1 MKKNI
6 LLTMLSMTAFVLST
20 QASIGMSISTQVQAN
35 DSLSGIPSYP
45 ENADTIKIVPDTSTI
60 HVLPL
65 DTAWFDLSKY
75 KDKLNLTEIQRSI
88 IPNIPTRT
96 LDTTLPVGS
105 IAGSADVTQTGA
117 ATYTIP
123 IAVAPGRNGLQPQL
137 SLNYSSQTGNGL
149 AGYGWNM
156 SGLSMIGRCGKS
168 YYYDNNCTS
177 PNFTTSDE
185 LMFDG
190 ARLLLLSGTR
200 LTSGAHYRLEN
211 DPSTDIVCQSGSDG
225 IYFTVKKKDGTVM
238 EYGLSAAAQ
247 VKNNET
253 GWVTA
258 YWLLQS
264 VTDKWGNTM
273 SYLYDYSFSRDEFWL
288 NDIYYDGGRVSFEY
302 EDRGDT
308 ESYYLAGAKFRSSKR
323 LKRIESRAI
332 ITFSEYQLTYDT
344 TGRYSRLTDI
354 TRYGHDGSHYNST
367 HIDYGGGTQ
376 QDEQLAIYSEQR
388 NGGFNI
394 HLAYGDFDGDGRTD
408 FLSYPASLSSGS
420 LYVSLFL
427 ARVNYGVFSFLKSDS
442 TQVFREIEKTEMAD
456 MNGDGKTDAII
467 ITKNAGSGYNF
478 SLYLSNGSQLLYYG
492 SICNSSST
500 ECFVG
505 DFNGDGKV
513 EVLAKSEKKLYDM
526 EGTEIASGGI
536 NNWGEEYIPTYYPN
550 NNFVCDINGNGKTD
564 ILITDRSQGWVYE
577 LDGNT
582 FRKIE
587 SFTTNEIRNFKWIK
601 LGDFNGDGKSDV
613 LLNFYNSPTAKILY
627 STGTAFESTSVDF
640 TDLVYTLR
648 VCDVNRDGKS
658 DILTIDE
665 TGTYLVIKVGLNNG
679 SGFTTSS
686 YESGY
691 ILVNDVNLARIKNLF
706 TTALET
712 GDFDGD
718 GRSDFFFTLYNNTG
732 IIKTFDDIWQSLAVG
747 VSDGLGLQTT
757 FSYSTMNDES
767 ICNNQNNSPSFPMA
781 GMTTSLYLVSNMQQ
795 SAAGYSNSTSY
806 FYKRPKWHMQGRGF
820 LGFKEITATNSG
832 QNRKVISTYEV
843 DATYYYPKLVEQGI
857 QTASSSLISKSEFT
871 YTNKTFG
878 PAKCF
883 FPFASSTT
891 ETDYLRGNTVT
902 TTMNMDSYGNVTTN
916 NTSYGDGT
924 MDVHNL
930 SYSNTATGSTW
941 ILGLPVS
948 EIRVSVNSNG
958 SWMKGRN
965 YTYGSNKELIK
976 TQDYIGTATNK
987 IAETTYT
994 YDAYGNLASQS
1005 VKPYSA
1011 TTAQTTSYTYN
1022 YNGLYLS
1029 SKSDPAGIVTNY
1041 YYNNFGELQYEYS
1054 GSKRCERTYDG
1065 MGRLESEAW
1074 DGGKAVQISRS
1085 WDSSVS
1091 NSLYKVTT
1099 TSNADPESIV
1109 WYDAAGRELRT
1120 ATTRFDGYSLFQ
1132 DKTYDSAGRISSVSL
1147 PHKSGTAQYDY
1158 YSYDSYGRLSS
1169 ISHATG
1175 GTTSYSY
1182 SGNSSTTIKDGIY
1195 IRRTTNVRG
1204 DLIESQDIMG
1214 NITYSLR
1221 PDGQPAS
1228 ITASMTTSD
1237 DVVTTF
1243 TYDNLGRRTAI
1254 NDPSAGTRSFVYN
1267 NDGTLYS
1274 ETDADGRSTTMTYD
1288 ANLRLSTKTTPQQTY
1303 TYSYNSYGLLASIT
1317 STGGSGVE
1325 LTYDYYHR
1333 LSAQKDYA
1341 AGNKWMERSF
1351 TYTNGNVSQVSYT
1364 SDMGSIGTEQY
1375 TYTNGTLTKISF
1387 AGQDVW
1393 ELDAENSLG
1402 QTTSVSSGPLTRTT
1416 AYASN
1421 GLLTGIAVA
1430 NGNSTLQNF
1439 GYSFD
1444 GTKGNLTWRKDV
1456 DRNLQENFSYDGMNR
1471 LIYNGNVYT
1480 TYDDKGNITYQGE
1493 SYTTMQYNDTNKP
1506 YAVTGMSSTQS
1517 LLPTATQS
1525 VTYNV
1530 QGRPLSIAESNKSA
1544 TFAYDV
1550 DGNRCQMSLY
1560 NGTTRLL
1567 TRYYAGDR
1575 LEEDITPSGTTAR
1588 FYVGGNAYTAPAVYV
1603 YNGSSWSLHYIGR
1616 DHLGSITLVTSS
1628 NGTTEYEY
1636 SYDAWGRLRNP
1647 LNQQPYALGQEPAL
1661 YLARG
1666 YCGHEHLQDFGLI
1679 NMNARLYD
1687 PLTGRFLS
1695 PDPYVQAPDFTQS
1708 LNRYSYCM
1716 NNPLKYV
1723 DKDGEIA
1730 WFVPVIIGAVVGAYS
1745 GGVMANDGQYN
1756 PTKWNYH
1763 NNNTWRYM
1771 AGGAI
1776 VGGVSGYVGA
1786 SIACSGIPMANTLSI
1801 AASSLINSVGT
1812 WAYTGGQ
1819 TPISI
1824 SFGVFSYDITNNN
1837 FGFLWKKGNNTLE
1850 NVGYFLGAMATIS
1863 DILTGLQ
1870 PKGVDLITEHGD
1882 GIGHSALVY
1891 EGTNSDDY
1899 SIISVGPNKLS
1910 PGTWHWMKGTNH
1922 WTTHSN
1928 GDNPI
1933 WRQNIKVNMN
1943 TIQKYSNWINE
1954 LEKDGSLIYSVE
1966 LSSCVTHTSI
1976 ALNLSG
1982 VFNIGIHPFLLNYQ
1996 MYLWSN
2002 GVRPWSYS
2010 YLFKN

>member
-6 LLTMLSMTAFVLST
+6 LLTMLSMTAFVLSA

-65 DTAWFDLSKY
+65 DTAWFDLRKY

-238 EYGLSAAAQ
+238 QYGQTSAAQ
-247 VKNNET
+247 VKNSET

-273 SYLYDYSFSRDEFWL
+273 SYLYDYSSSRDEFWL

-302 EDRGDT
+302 ENRGDT
-308 ESYYLAGAKFRSSKR
+308 ESYYMAGAMFRSSKR
-323 LKRIESRAI
+323 LISIESTALT
-332 ITFSEYQLTYDT
+332 TFSEYQLIYDT

-367 HIDYGGGTQ
+367 HIDYDGGTQ
-376 QDEQLAIYSEQR
+376 QDEDVAYYSEPR
-388 NGGFNI
+388 NNTLQVMI
-394 HLAYGDFDGDGRTD
+394 AYGDFDGDGRTD
-408 FLSYPASLSSGS
+408 YISYPVSYGNSTVYASV
-420 LYVSLFL
+420 YL
-427 ARVNYGVFSFLKSDS
+427 ARESYGSPMFTKTDS
-442 TQVFREIEKTEMAD
+442 IQLMGNLIDVIVAD
-456 MNGDGKTDAII
+456 FNGDGMSDVISKYKISNNIYQFYSYTSSD
-467 ITKNAGSGYNF
+467 TGLTYNH
-478 SLYLSNGSQLLYYG
+478 YV
-492 SICNSSST
+492 CSSAKPT
-500 ECFVG
+500 VLMG
-505 DFNGDGKV
+505 DFNGDG
-513 EVLAKSEKKLYDM
+513 EMEFFATAEKKLYKLD
-526 EGTEIASGGI
+526 GTVLVTGVIDDAGRDYLEDSKSGVK
-536 NNWGEEYIPTYYPN
+536 YY
-550 NNFVCDINGNGKTD
+550 CDLNGNGKTEIVVVGSSD
-564 ILITDRSQGWVYE
+564 AYVYE
-577 LDGNT
+577 LDGS
-582 FRKIE
+582 
-587 SFTTNEIRNFKWIK
+587 SFTKLNNFTTSLLCGNYTLTI
-601 LGDFNGDGKSDV
+601 GDFNGDGLTDFLKQDKT
-613 LLNFYNSPTAKILY
+613 NKNSVAIVY
-627 STGTAFESTSVDF
+627 STGNGFYSQSVTVSGITKDLLIGDF
-640 TDLVYTLR
+640 
-648 VCDVNRDGKS
+648 NRDGKT
-658 DILTIDE
+658 DIFHYNTSGSFLTM
-665 TGTYLVIKVGLNNG
+665 TTGLNNG
-679 SGFTTSS
+679 NGFTMSSKTSVCLS
-686 YESGY
+686 SFF
-691 ILVNDVNLARIKNLF
+691 INSIDLLKNSLQ
-706 TTALET
+706 T

-718 GRSDFFFTLYNNTG
+718 GRSDFICTDFYCYAIINT
-732 IIKTFDDIWQSLAVG
+732 FNDSWQPLAVG

-757 FSYSTMNDES
+757 FSYSTMNDEG
-767 ICNNQNNSPSFPMA
+767 ICSNQYNYSTFPLA
-781 GMTTSLYLVSNMQQ
+781 GMTTPLYLVSNMEQ
-795 SAAGYSNSTSY
+795 STGGYNNSTSY

-820 LGFKEITATNSG
+820 LGFAEVTATNTA
-832 QNRKVISTYEV
+832 QDREVISTYEV
-843 DATYYYPKLVEQGI
+843 DGTYYYPKLTKQEV
-857 QTASSSLISKSEFT
+857 QTASGSYISKSEFT

-883 FPFASSTT
+883 FPFASTT
-891 ETDYLRGNTVT
+891 IETDYLRGNAVT
-902 TTMNMDSYGNVTTN
+902 TYMNMDIYGNVTSRSTV
-916 NTSYGDGT
+916 YGDGRV
-924 MDVHNL
+924 DNHII
-930 SYSNTATGSTW
+930 SYSNINGNPW
-941 ILGLPVS
+941 ILGLPVYEA
-948 EIRVSVNSNG
+948 EINVDGG
-958 SWMKGRN
+958 STWQKCRN
-965 YTYGSNKELIK
+965 FTYGSNYEL
-976 TQDYIGTATNK
+976 TGTLDYIGTTANK
-987 IAETTYT
+987 TAETTYT
-994 YDAYGNLASQS
+994 YDSYGNLASQT
-1005 VKPYSA
+1005 VKPYDA
-1011 TTAQTTSYTYN
+1011 TTGQTTSYTYN
-1022 YNGLYLS
+1022 YGGLYLS
-1029 SKSDPAGIVTNY
+1029 SKTDPAGIVTNY
-1041 YYNNFGELQYEYS
+1041 TYNNFGELEIEYN
-1054 GSKRCERTYDG
+1054 GGKRCVRTYDG
-1065 MGRLESEAW
+1065 MGRLVSEAW
-1074 DGGKAVQISRS
+1074 DGGKSVQISRS
-1085 WDSSVS
+1085 WDSSLS
-1091 NSLYKVTT
+1091 CSLYKVTT

-1147 PHKSGTAQYDY
+1147 PRKSGTAQYDS

-1182 SGNSSTTIKDGIY
+1182 SGNSTTTIKDGIY

-1444 GTKGNLTWRKDV
+1444 GTKGNLTWRKDIL
-1456 DRNLQENFSYDGMNR
+1456 RNKQEDFLYDNMNR
-1471 LIYNGNVYT
+1471 LTYNGSIYTSYSNNGNVTYRSDT
-1480 TYDDKGNITYQGE
+1480 NSSLYYDD
-1493 SYTTMQYNDTNKP
+1493 SSRP

-1517 LLPTATQS
+1517 VLPTATQD
-1525 VTYNV
+1525 VIYNV
-1530 QGRPLSIAESNKSA
+1530 QGRPLSISENGKSA
-1544 TFAYDV
+1544 TFAYDA

-1560 NGTTRLL
+1560 NGTTLLL

-1588 FYVGGNAYTAPAVYV
+1588 FYVGGDAYTASAVYV

-1647 LNQQPYALGQEPAL
+1647 LNQQIYALGQEPAL

-1695 PDPYVQAPDFTQS
+1695 PDPYVQAPDFTQG
-1708 LNRYSYCM
+1708 LNRYSYCL
-1716 NNPLKYV
+1716 NNPLKFKDPSGTLFLWDDWLIGGIKGLGGSPAHSAKRHVRNAFNIWKGLFSTDSNKNFWCRSWELFSRFSYQLPQVSVGFLLAHSTNINMFINVSNVDNGYGATAIGIEGREEGQGFALGNYLFGHENIKADASDCDFQHEYGHYIQSQIVGPAYFARVALPSLYATLTEKGNDNLIQPVELDASIRGFIYFNKHVTGFYSTSSEWTSHKLEGTDYYGWDFDSNPLTKYGEGRFEDYYTYKQYWDSGQIPSYV
-1723 DKDGEIA
+1723 N
-1730 WFVPVIIGAVVGAYS
+1730 WYNCLMPRLMLFYS
-1745 GGVMANDGQYN
+1745 G
-1756 PTKWNYH
+1756 
-1763 NNNTWRYM
+1763 
-1771 AGGAI
+1771 
-1776 VGGVSGYVGA
+1776 
-1786 SIACSGIPMANTLSI
+1786 
-1801 AASSLINSVGT
+1801 
-1812 WAYTGGQ
+1812 
-1819 TPISI
+1819 
-1824 SFGVFSYDITNNN
+1824 
-1837 FGFLWKKGNNTLE
+1837 
-1850 NVGYFLGAMATIS
+1850 
-1863 DILTGLQ
+1863 
-1870 PKGVDLITEHGD
+1870 
-1882 GIGHSALVY
+1882 
-1891 EGTNSDDY
+1891 
-1899 SIISVGPNKLS
+1899 IISKN
-1910 PGTWHWMKGTNH
+1910 
-1922 WTTHSN
+1922 N
-1928 GDNPI
+1928 G
-1933 WRQNIKVNMN
+1933 
-1943 TIQKYSNWINE
+1943 YE
-1954 LEKDGSLIYSVE
+1954 LY
-1966 LSSCVTHTSI
+1966 
-1976 ALNLSG
+1976 
-1982 VFNIGIHPFLLNYQ
+1982 Y
-1996 MYLWSN
+1996 
-2002 GVRPWSYS
+2002 
-2010 YLFKN
+2010 